1 MPAAPETHQ
10 RAKCGTRYAILIVD
24 DEPLLRDILAQLLEG
39 YEVTTVKNGVEAVQI
54 LGGSQFQMVITDLMM
69 PLVDGFSVLVTAK
82 KANPTTDVLVLT
94 GFPSLENERR
104 CRALGCTDILAKP
117 FAVTAIRSRV
127 EDCLRRYERPS
138 PIE

>member
-1 MPAAPETHQ
+1 MPAAVENSQ
-10 RAKCGTRYAILIVD
+10 SAMGETRYAILIVD
-24 DEPLLRDILAQLLEG
+24 DEPSLCDILAQILEG
-39 YEVTTVKNGVEAVQI
+39 YEVTTVKNGAEAVQI
-54 LGGSQFQMVITDLMM
+54 LGGSKFQMVITDLMM

-82 KANPTTDVLVLT
+82 KANPKADVLILT
-94 GFPSLENERR
+94 GYPSLENERR

-127 EDCLRRYERPS
+127 EDCLRRYQRLS